1 MMLIAGS
8 GALLP
13 LVRHSGTTPAR
24 ASPGFRYGYALI
36 ASLCVACATPAPPG
50 AEDFSTATAT
60 MADTDLQG
68 YRLRALETQI
78 QKMPD
83 GPLREYFSGM
93 LAARS
98 GQFGDAVAQLNRVV
112 PPLRDSDPK
121 RAAMAIEAIATA
133 YRADNQYGDAA
144 RAYAE
149 LSEHFANQ
157 LDDFPADDAAL
168 ARILIGTPPQTI
180 SWHGPVKLKTSYNP
194 LGSRV
199 AELVVDGVREQW
211 LLDTGANQSVVT
223 RTFAER
229 LGVMPQ
235 PGVALVGSSLTGR
248 QSSIRA
254 AVLPTMQVGGAA
266 LTNVVLLVIDDE
278 NLRIGSGP
286 DAYQINA
293 ILGYPILKALG
304 VVTFTRDEFLAGEA
318 AEVHGRGVQMYMR
331 GLTPAIECE
340 VEGRPL
346 LFTLDTGASSTDL
359 SVRYYELFRGKD
371 SSWKRQIGESVGA
384 GGSIQQDIYIQPRV
398 VMTVGTSTVTLSDVS
413 ILPVRMNAGIDVLFG
428 NLGQDFVDAFESFS
442 LNFSTMTF
450 SSGAPRR
457 IR

>member
-1 MMLIAGS
+1 MVTAN
-8 GALLP
+8 GA
-13 LVRHSGTTPAR
+13 VRPHVRRSGTTPAR
-24 ASPGFRYGYALI
+24 AFPCFRYGYVLI

-50 AEDFSTATAT
+50 AENVSAATAT
-60 MADTDLQG
+60 MVDTDLQD
-68 YRLRALETQI
+68 YHLRALETHI
-78 QKMPD
+78 QRMPD
-83 GPLREYFSGM
+83 SPERDYFSGM

-98 GQFGDAVAQLNRVV
+98 GRFGDAVAQLNRAV
-112 PPLRDSDPK
+112 PHLRESNPK
-121 RAAMAIEAIATA
+121 RAAMALEAIATA

-149 LSEHFANQ
+149 LSDHFADQ
-157 LDDFPADDAAL
+157 LDDFPTDDAAL
-168 ARILIGTPPQTI
+168 ARILSGTSPQTI
-180 SWHGPVKLKTSYNP
+180 SWQGPVTLKTSYNP
-194 LGSRV
+194 IGSRV
-199 AELVVDGVREQW
+199 AELVVNGVRAPW

-229 LGVMPQ
+229 LGVMPLQ
-235 PGVALVGSSLTGR
+235 GVASVGSGVTGR
-248 QSSIRA
+248 QSSIRV
-254 AVLPTMQVGGAA
+254 AVLPTMHVGGAV

-318 AEVHGRGVQMYMR
+318 AEANGPGVRMYMR
-331 GLTPAIECE
+331 GLTPALECE

-346 LFTLDTGASSTDL
+346 LFTFDTGATSADM
-359 SVRYYELFRGKD
+359 SVRYYELFRAQAG
-371 SSWKRQIGESVGA
+371 SWKTQNFESAGA
-384 GGSIQQDIYIQPRV
+384 GGSIRQTQYIQPRV
-398 VMTVGTSTVTLSDVS
+398 AMKVGASTVTLNDVA
-413 ILPVRMNAGIDVLFG
+413 IYPARANAGIDILFG
-428 NLGQDFVDAFESFS
+428 NLGLDFVDGFESFS

-450 SSGAPRR
+450 SFGAPRR

>member
-1 MMLIAGS
+1 M
-8 GALLP
+8 LP

-24 ASPGFRYGYALI
+24 AFSCFRYGYVLI

-50 AEDFSTATAT
+50 AENVSAATAA
-60 MADTDLQG
+60 MADSDLQD
-68 YRLRALETQI
+68 YQLRALETRI
-78 QKMPD
+78 QRMPA
-83 GPLREYFSGM
+83 GPERDYFSGM

-98 GQFGDAVAQLNRVV
+98 GRFGDAVARLNRAL
-112 PPLRDSDPK
+112 PHFRKTAPK
-121 RAAMAIEAIATA
+121 RAAMALEAIATA

-149 LSEHFANQ
+149 LSDHLAGQ
-157 LDDFPADDAAL
+157 LDHFPADDAAL
-168 ARILIGTPPQTI
+168 ARILSGTSPQTI
-180 SWHGPVKLKTSYNP
+180 SWHGPVKLKTSNNP
-194 LGSRV
+194 IGSRD
-199 AELVVDGVREQW
+199 AELVVNGVRAPW

-229 LGVMPQ
+229 LGVMPL
-235 PGVALVGSSLTGR
+235 PGVAPVGSGVTGR
-248 QSSIRA
+248 QSSVRA

-278 NLRIGSGP
+278 NLRIGFGP
-286 DAYQINA
+286 DTYQINA

-318 AEVHGRGVQMYMR
+318 AEANGRGVRMYMR

-359 SVRYYELFRGKD
+359 SVRYYELFRAQAD
-371 SSWKRQIGESVGA
+371 SWKTQTGGSAGA
-384 GGSIQQDIYIQPRV
+384 GGSSKYDIYIQPRL
-398 VMTVGTSTVTLSDVS
+398 VMEMGTSTVTLKDVS
-413 ILPVRMNAGIDVLFG
+413 ILPIRMNAAIDVLFG
-428 NLGQDFVDAFESFS
+428 NLGQDFVAGFESFS

-450 SSGAPRR
+450 SSGAPRG